1 MPELNK
7 TKKAKKAKNKAASFG
22 TDIDLDRYSLDAE
35 NHSEVKSLNEI
46 PEDYQEILP
55 MCGVDPTGD
64 DRSGS
69 FFQLD
74 HSVVFSNSS
83 SKTIELL
90 STPDAVEKYDWLKE
104 YLWNVVPVDTDKYT
118 AQTELNPT
126 NGYFIRAMPG
136 AKEIFPLQ
144 ACLFI
149 GTEGISQNVH
159 NIVIA
164 EEDSELNIIT
174 GCSTSHNVKSAL
186 HLGVS
191 EFYVKKNA
199 KITFTM
205 VHNWGKNVDIR
216 PRTGIIIE
224 DGGTFISN
232 YICMEPLKSLQLYP
246 NAYCIGENSR
256 VTFQSILFAS
266 KKTKMDVGSRAFLR
280 GKGSKTEI
288 ISRAIS
294 KDHGEIIARGHLVGE
309 SPKVKG
315 HLECRGLIL
324 SDKSRI
330 HAIPELEAKSQD
342 LELSHEAAVGKIA
355 EEEVF
360 YLMSRGLTEDE
371 ATSMIVR
378 GFLNVDITGLP
389 DELAKETKKM
399 LKLSMEKVL

>member
-1 MPELNK
+1 MSDLEK
-7 TKKAKKAKNKAASFG
+7 ARKAKDKPASFG
-22 TDIDLDRYSLDAE
+22 TDIDFDDYSIDSE
-35 NHSEVKSLNEI
+35 DHSHVSSLKDI

-64 DRSGS
+64 SRSGS

-74 HSVVFSNSS
+74 HSVVFSDSK
-83 SKTIELL
+83 SKTIELM
-90 STPDAVEKYDWLKE
+90 STPDAIEKYDWLKS
-104 YLWNVVPVDTDKYT
+104 YTWNVVPVDMDKYT

-126 NGYFIRAMPG
+126 NGYFIRALPG

-149 GTEGISQNVH
+149 GTEGLSQNVH
-159 NIVIA
+159 NIIIA

-174 GCSTSHNVKSAL
+174 GCSSSHNVRSAL

-205 VHNWGKNVDIR
+205 IHNWGKDMDVR

-232 YICMEPLKSLQLYP
+232 YICMEPLRSLQLYP
-246 NAYCIGENSR
+246 TAHCTGTNSR
-256 VTFQSILFAS
+256 VSFQSILYAS
-266 KKTKMDVGSRAFLR
+266 EKTKMDVGSRAILK
-280 GKGSKTEI
+280 GKNSKTEI

-294 KDHGEIIARGHLVGE
+294 RDNAEIIARGHLVGE
-309 SPKVKG
+309 SPDVKG
-315 HLECRGLIL
+315 HIECRGLIL
-324 SDKSRI
+324 SEGSRI
-330 HAIPELEAKSQD
+330 HAIPELEAKTQN

-360 YLMSRGLTEDE
+360 YLMSRGLSEDE

-389 DELAKETKKM
+389 EKLAKETKKM
-399 LKLSMEKVL
+399 LKMSMEKVL

>member
-7 TKKAKKAKNKAASFG
+7 TKKAKDAKNKPATFG
-22 TDIDLDRYSLDAE
+22 TDIDLDNYSLDTE
-35 NHSEVKSLNEI
+35 NHSTVSSLDEI
-46 PEDYQEILP
+46 PKDYQEILP
-55 MCGVDPTGD
+55 MCGVDPTGKS
-64 DRSGS
+64 RSGS

-74 HSVVFSNSS
+74 HSVVFSDTS
-83 SKTIELL
+83 SKKLKL
-90 STPDAVEKYDWLKE
+90 MSTPDAIDKYRWLKD
-104 YLWNVVPVDTDKYT
+104 YVWNVVPVDMDKYT

-126 NGYFIRAMPG
+126 NGYFIRAISG

-174 GCSTSHNVKSAL
+174 GCSSSHNVKSAL
-186 HLGVS
+186 HIGVS
-191 EFYVKKNA
+191 EFYIKKNA

-205 VHNWGKNVDIR
+205 VHNWGKDMDIR
-216 PRTGIIIE
+216 PRTGIMIE
-224 DGGTFISN
+224 EGGTFISN
-232 YICMEPLKSLQLYP
+232 YICLEPLKSLQLYP

-256 VTFQSILFAS
+256 VTFQSILYAS
-266 KKTKMDVGSRAFLR
+266 KNTKMDVGSRAFLR

-294 KDHGEIIARGHLVGE
+294 KDRGEITARGHLVGE
-309 SPKVKG
+309 SPDVKG

-324 SDKSRI
+324 SENSSI
-330 HAIPELEAKSQD
+330 HAIPELEAKTQD

-360 YLMSRGLTEDE
+360 YLMARGLTEDE

-378 GFLNVDITGLP
+378 GFLNVDISGLP
-389 DELAKETKKM
+389 DELAKETKRM
-399 LKLSMEKVL
+399 LKLSMEKVM